1 MSLKA
6 IKGLRGEDQAFC
18 TCDACGAEL
27 TIKARHGDRLGY
39 WPGKSRHGIPVMSLR
54 SEPEV
59 IRDLEKIGW
68 SSVKGRLRCPACE
81 AKRIEKTR
89 AEAGKVIEMATK
101 VEMKPA
107 QEATAP
113 RAMDADSEVAITMAL
128 VEAYDKTAKRYRGAA
143 TDATVAADIGGGVMP
158 GWVTQVRERLFGPA
172 GNEEIEAIKREI
184 AAMVESTN
192 ATAAAMLK
200 RIEAVERASDRR
212 VKA

>member
-18 TCDACGAEL
+18 SCDACGAEL

-39 WPGKSRHGIPVMSLR
+39 RPGKSRHGIPVMSLR

-101 VEMKPA
+101 VETKPA
-107 QEATAP
+107 AVREASGP
-113 RAMDADSEVAITMAL
+113 QKRLIILAL
-128 VEAYDKTAKRYRGAA
+128 EDAYDDGAKRYKGAA
-143 TDATVAADIGGGVMP
+143 TDASVAQGLGDGIMP
-158 GWVTQVRERLFGPA
+158 GWVSAIREEMFGPA

-184 AAMVESTN
+184 AAMVESAN

-212 VKA
+212 VKG